1 MDTTTHFQQARLS
14 RDARFDGL
22 FYTAVVSTGIYCRP
36 VCPAPPPKEEN
47 VRYYTTA
54 YEAASQG
61 FRPCLRCRPDSAPGS
76 PAWLGKQTT
85 FRRALRL
92 IDDGYLQDNSIPT
105 LAEKLGVSD
114 RYLRKL
120 FTESLGCSPKQYALY
135 QQILFAKKLLHE
147 TTIPIA
153 DIAFASGFNSIRRF
167 NDCFQQQLSLSPTQ
181 VRGKQSTPSDSIVVT
196 LSFRPPYHWQHF
208 HSAIS
213 KTMISNVE
221 WLDHNS
227 YGRTFM
233 LGTLC
238 GQFTATLEPKKH
250 RFVVELKLS
259 EPKYLF
265 AALNHIRRLLDLDA
279 NPDAITLALRT
290 VLPSHQPLVTR
301 IPGVWDTF
309 EAGVRAIFGESLNND
324 QDQDQVIHTS
334 IEPLLI
340 ENPEKGIAYFPS
352 AEKVLTD
359 LDSYPLSAQEK
370 HRLSSWA
377 KYCLSKQASSD
388 FVNAQGQPLTEAQYA
403 YACLRGAG
411 LPDIAALSNPASLV
425 HDAQPWRS
433 YFALSTHYKDIS

>member
-47 VRYYTTA
+47 VRYYSTA

-76 PAWLGKQTT
+76 PAWLGKRTT
-85 FRRALRL
+85 FQRGLRL
-92 IDDGYLQDNSIPT
+92 IDEGYLQDNSIPM

-147 TTIPIA
+147 TTISIA

-167 NDCFQQQLSLSPTQ
+167 NDCFQQQLALSPTQ
-181 VRGKQSTPSDSIVVT
+181 VRGKQSTQSDSLIVT
-196 LSFRPPYHWQHF
+196 LSFRPPYQWQQF

-213 KTMISNVE
+213 KNLIPNVE
-221 WLDHNS
+221 WLSENA

-233 LGTLC
+233 LGTQC
-238 GQFTATLEPKKH
+238 GQFTATLEPEKN
-250 RFVVELKLS
+250 RFVVELTLS
-259 EPKYLF
+259 DPKFLY
-265 AALNHIRRLLDLDA
+265 AALNHIRRLLDLDT
-279 NPDAITLALRT
+279 NPDAISLAL
-290 VLPSHQPLVTR
+290 LPLIPSNQPVITR
-301 IPGVWDTF
+301 IPGVWNTF
-309 EAGVRAIFGESLNND
+309 EAGIRAIYGESLSNNGET
-324 QDQDQVIHTS
+324 HS
-334 IEPLLI
+334 SLEPLLI
-340 ENPEKGIAYFPS
+340 KDSQQDIAYFPS
-352 AEKVLTD
+352 AEWLAKNLE
-359 LDSYPLSAQEK
+359 SYPLPVTEK
-370 HRLSSWA
+370 QRLSSWA
-377 KYCLSKQASSD
+377 KYCLSKHAASD
-388 FVNAQGQPLTEAQYA
+388 FIDEQDHPLTEEQYD

-411 LPDIAALSNPASLV
+411 SPDVSALASTASPLA
-425 HDAQPWRS
+425 DNAQPWRS
-433 YFALSTHYKDIS
+433 YFALSTHYKEIS